1 MKTERFLTHI
11 KKAGLLIIA
20 MLIMSSCRFLT
31 TGKTD
36 KSDRTCGAGV
46 SPLECAAPAAPT
58 SLTYTTNNAT
68 YTMGEAI
75 TDNTPTADST
85 IASYTVSPNLPTG
98 LSLNESTGVISGTP
112 STLSIQATYTVTAT
126 NESGSTTHDV
136 FIAVVDRAPSLLSY
150 TTNSPNYEVNA
161 IIKQ

>member
-1 MKTERFLTHI
+1 
-11 KKAGLLIIA
+11 
-20 MLIMSSCRFLT
+20 
-31 TGKTD
+31 
-36 KSDRTCGAGV
+36 
-46 SPLECAAPAAPT
+46 
-58 SLTYTTNNAT
+58 
-68 YTMGEAI
+68 MGEAI

-161 IIKQ
+161 IITSNNPTNSGGTIIGYSVSPSHSLVYP